1 LKIQVNICTLTDQ
14 KTHHTC
20 ASSQLLLFHVEVN
33 GRSIC
38 EIENLKTQKTC
49 GINVAEIVDKSVS
62 TQRSNEM
69 ARIDGTPLDDILY
82 GTFEADSIYGYEG
95 DDEISG
101 YEGDDLIY
109 GGQGNDTLYSAGSN
123 ATLIGGAGND
133 TLDGYG
139 NNTTMYGGAGNDT
152 LFGGKSGDS
161 TLFGGVGDD
170 TLEGGYAGNNYLVGG
185 RGNDIL
191 RSNQK
196 NDTLTGGFGA
206 DIFQVYFYSPDLI
219 DGYATITDFRR
230 AQGDKIQ
237 VYGSASDYSLDQS
250 QNLSGQLALDTAIYY
265 SNVLIAVLQDTTIA
279 SLSSDF
285 IFG

>member
-1 LKIQVNICTLTDQ
+1 VVASLK
-14 KTHHTC
+14 
-20 ASSQLLLFHVEVN
+20 SSKLLLFHTEVN
-33 GRSIC
+33 GCSIC
-38 EIENLKTQKTC
+38 EIKSLKAQKTC
-49 GINVAEIVDKSVS
+49 GINAAEIIDKSVP

-69 ARIDGTPLDDILY
+69 AIIDGTPLDDILY
-82 GTFEADSIYGYEG
+82 GTSEADSIYGYEG
-95 DDEISG
+95 NDKIYS

-109 GGQGNDTLYSAGSN
+109 GGQGNDTVY
-123 ATLIGGAGND
+123 GAGD
-133 TLDGYG
+133 
-139 NNTTMYGGAGNDT
+139 NTTIYGGAGNDVLT
-152 LFGGKSGDS
+152 GTGDNTTIYGGAGNDVLFGGKGGDS
-161 TLFGGVGDD
+161 TVFGGVGDD
-170 TLEGGYAGNNYLVGG
+170 TLDGSYTGKSYLVGG

-191 RSNQK
+191 RSNLN
-196 NDTLTGGFGA
+196 NDTLTGGLGA
-206 DIFQVYFYSPDLI
+206 DKFQVISSDII

-237 VYGSASDYSLDQS
+237 VYGSASNYSLDQS